1 MAKADFYE
9 ILGVSRDADA
19 DTIKKAYRKLAMQF
33 HPDRNP
39 GNKEAEDKFK
49 EAAEA
54 YDVLSNQEKRA
65 KYDRFGHNAF
75 NGGMGGGGF
84 HSSEDI
90 FSSFGDIFSDFFGG
104 GMGGSQSSQRNRNQ
118 PRRGSDLRYIA
129 EITLEDVVKGY
140 EKDIEFETDI
150 NCGDCNGSG
159 AAKGS
164 QPVTCGTC
172 GGSGQV
178 VRSQGFFTMATTC
191 PTCAGAGTIIKDHCK
206 SCKGKGRLRQK
217 RKIKVTIPPGVDTGT
232 RLRVSGEGE
241 GGYRGGPSGDLFV
254 EISVQEDDRFERD
267 GEHLF
272 SELSVDYLRMIL
284 GGEIEVP
291 TVTGETVVQVPKSCQ
306 PGEKIRVPGEGVPS
320 LRSGRRGDLF
330 VTLQVA
336 LPKKLSKEEEKLLKE
351 LAEVRSGDAKNSDK
365 SGFWSKKK

>member
-9 ILGVSRDADA
+9 ILGVAREADA
-19 DTIKKAYRKLAMQF
+19 DTIKKAYRKLAMQY

-39 GNKEAEDKFK
+39 GNKEAEEKFK

-54 YDVLSNQEKRA
+54 YDVLSNPEKKS

-75 NGGMGGGGF
+75 NGNMGGGGF

-90 FSSFGDIFSDFFGG
+90 FSSFGDIFSDLFGG
-104 GMGGSQSSQRNRNQ
+104 GMGGGQSSSRNRHQ

-129 EITLEDVVKGY
+129 ELDLVDVVNGL
-140 EKDIEFETDI
+140 EKEIEFETDV
-150 NCGDCNGSG
+150 NCAECNGNG

-164 QPVTCGTC
+164 QPVTCSTC
-172 GGSGQV
+172 GGAGQV

-191 PTCAGAGTIIKDHCK
+191 PSCAGAGTMVKDPCK
-206 SCKGKGRLRQK
+206 PCKGKGRQRQK
-217 RKIKVTIPPGVDTGT
+217 RKIKVTIPAGVDTGT

-241 GGYRGGPSGDLFV
+241 GGYRGGPSGDLYV
-254 EISVQEDDRFERD
+254 EVSVEENDHFERD

-272 SELSVDYLRMIL
+272 TELNVDYLQMIL
-284 GGEIEVP
+284 GGEVEVP
-291 TVTGETVVQVPKSCQ
+291 TVTGEKVIEIPKACQ
-306 PGEKIRVPGEGVPS
+306 PGEKIRIPGEGVPS

-330 VTLQVA
+330 VTLHVD
-336 LPKKLSKEEEKLLKE
+336 LPKKLSKDEESLLKQ
-351 LAEVRSGDAKNSDK
+351 LAEVRSKDFKKSDK